1 MPHFELIQTA
11 YRIFRP
17 ALTSNSSFNP
27 GPKPPQQTKTKPK
40 APVDTKIA
48 LEFYTK
54 ALFGVALRLHMTIL
68 RAMYS
73 LNRYIISQLIGP
85 GLLITFT
92 LTGIVWLT
100 QSLQFVEKLING
112 LPVSTFLLFTV
123 LILPG
128 ILKYTL
134 LLGFFFAAI
143 FTANKLYSESEI
155 VVMWS
160 AGLSKM
166 ALTKP
171 FLYVSITICI
181 LLYAIS
187 MYLSPYG
194 LRKVFELRV
203 EWRDSLAAVVLREG
217 VFNSLSRGVT
227 VYIREK
233 LSTGELLGI
242 LVHDERNP
250 AQPVTYMAER
260 GAFVKTDS
268 GPRFVMR
275 NGNLQEVKKGEARL
289 SLLYFEQYTLDV
301 SQFEKK
307 SRSRW
312 LEPKYRYPH
321 ELLFPEQSKQS
332 IRNADRL
339 KIEMHERL
347 VMPLYAIT
355 LSLIAIA
362 GVFYGDFSRRGK
374 AKVLAATSV
383 AGVVLVATSISLFKT
398 LQDVNWIIPI
408 LYILPLLAGAA
419 AINILSGNRLLS
431 RQEPKLQQEGPSS

>member
-1 MPHFELIQTA
+1 M
-11 YRIFRP
+11 
-17 ALTSNSSFNP
+17 
-27 GPKPPQQTKTKPK
+27 
-40 APVDTKIA
+40 
-48 LEFYTK
+48 
-54 ALFGVALRLHMTIL
+54 
-68 RAMYS
+68 
-73 LNRYIISQLIGP
+73 SQLIGP
-85 GLLITFT
+85 GLVITFT

-112 LPVSTFLLFTV
+112 LPVSTFLLFTI

-143 FTANKLYSESEI
+143 FAANRLYSDSEI

-166 ALTKP
+166 AIAKP
-171 FLYVSITICI
+171 FLYVSVAICI

-187 MYLSPYG
+187 MYISPYG

-203 EWRDSLAAVVLREG
+203 EWQNSLAAVVLREG
-217 VFNSLSRGVT
+217 VFNSLSKGVT
-227 VYIREK
+227 VYIRDK
-233 LSTGELLGI
+233 LHTGELLGI

-260 GAFVKTDS
+260 GAFVKTDK

-289 SLLYFEQYTLDV
+289 SLLYFEQYILDV

-307 SRSRW
+307 SRNRW

-321 ELLFPEQSKQS
+321 ELLYPEQSKQS
-332 IRNADRL
+332 IRNAHRL
-339 KIEMHERL
+339 EVEIHERL

-374 AKVLAATSV
+374 ARVLAATSI
-383 AGVVLVATSISLFKT
+383 AGVMLVVTAIALFKT
-398 LQDVNWIIPI
+398 LQEVNWIIPL
-408 LYILPLLAGAA
+408 LYILPLASGAVA
-419 AINILSGNRLLS
+419 VNLLSGKPFFARKQS
-431 RQEPKLQQEGPSS
+431 KLQQEGSGS